1 MIFLT
6 KIQIVKINRLTV
18 TINGGNF
25 IPPNNF
31 LNESALDYLID
42 AIQAEVFGQSLYPT
56 IFDKTA
62 LYLYNIIANHIFT
75 DGNKRT
81 GLEACLIFLKIN
93 GYQLSST
100 VTDKILT
107 DFILSIASG
116 EQTLEQVQDWLKSNF
131 VRR

>member
-18 TINGGNF
+18 SDHGGNF

-31 LNESALDYLID
+31 LNESALDYLVD
-42 AIQAEVFGQSLYPT
+42 AIHAEIFGQALYPT

-62 LYLYNIIANHIFT
+62 VYMFSIIANHTFT

-81 GLEACLIFLKIN
+81 GLEAGLIFLKIN
-93 GYQLSST
+93 GYQLNST

-107 DFILSIASG
+107 EFILSMASG
-116 EQTLEQVQDWLKSNF
+116 KQTLEEVQGWLKSN
-131 VRR
+131 VIGK